1 MLVGVF
7 FGKNGGR
14 AASGVAAEKKIYFFS
29 PFVSRTH
36 VSRGKWR
43 VLMSRPRCAGWDYK
57 SNMKLTKCLNNEYKT
72 PSFRQAPECPL
83 FFHHMVG
90 WLVP

>member
-1 MLVGVF
+1 MLGRVF

-36 VSRGKWR
+36 VSRGKWSMF
-43 VLMSRPRCAGWDYK
+43 LFDPRCAGPGK
-57 SNMKLTKCLNNEYKT
+57 N
-72 PSFRQAPECPL
+72 
-83 FFHHMVG
+83 
-90 WLVP
+90 

>member
-36 VSRGKWR
+36 VSRGMW
-43 VLMSRPRCAGWDYK
+43 
-57 SNMKLTKCLNNEYKT
+57 
-72 PSFRQAPECPL
+72 
-83 FFHHMVG
+83 
-90 WLVP
+90 

>member
-1 MLVGVF
+1 MLVASF

-36 VSRGKWR
+36 VSRGKWSAYIPIHAAR
-43 VLMSRPRCAGWDYK
+43 DKMSVRN
-57 SNMKLTKCLNNEYKT
+57 S
-72 PSFRQAPECPL
+72 
-83 FFHHMVG
+83 
-90 WLVP
+90 